1 MATQLSRIESDV
13 LSIIAT
19 LKAWAAN
26 WAKLDGISA
35 ETAAGF
41 ADMASRF
48 DKLETEVN
56 GDVTPAPVPV
66 SAASDFGPPIFRKG
80 KQLMNYGLKND
91 TVVGPIAI
99 VMKDD
104 EGNALPMNPAA
115 AWTPTLSDASVN
127 VVMNDGSHY
136 TINALMRRGTPTIT
150 WHEAASMVPDFTDT
164 VNVVEDFTATSADSD
179 LSGATVTPQP
189 LPAA

>member
-19 LKAWAAN
+19 LKSWAAN
-26 WAKLDGISA
+26 WAKVDALSAQIS
-35 ETAAGF
+35 AGF
-41 ADMASRF
+41 ADVGSRF
-48 DKLETEVN
+48 DKLESEVN
-56 GDVTPAPVPV
+56 GAVTPAPIPV
-66 SAASDFGPPIFRKG
+66 SAASDFGPPIFRRG
-80 KQLMNYGLKND
+80 KQIMNYDLKND

-99 VMKDD
+99 VTMDD
-104 EGNALPMNPAA
+104 EGNKLPIDPAA
-115 AWTPTLSDASVN
+115 SWTPTVSDASVN

-136 TINALMRRGTPTIT
+136 TINALMRRGNPTIT
-150 WHEAASMVPDFTDT
+150 WHEAAGMVPDYTD
-164 VNVVEDFTATSADSD
+164 VVAVVEDFTAVSADSD